1 MTETM
6 HVFDNTADLASSLA
20 ADVASRLASAT
31 EERGT
36 ASIAVSGGSTPKLFF
51 QALSRHALDWPNI
64 SVTLVDERFVSAD
77 NDRSNHKLV
86 ADNLLQNEAKAA
98 YFVPLFQP
106 AASPEDA
113 ATLATV
119 KTEAICDPFDVVI
132 LGMGTDG
139 HTASFF
145 PGGDNLEEALD
156 LDEPR
161 GVLTMAAENA
171 GEERLTFNF
180 SSLADARFLVLHI
193 EGAAK
198 KATLEKAQ
206 SGEDEDEMPIRA
218 VLNRADTPVDI
229 YWAP

>member
-1 MTETM
+1 M
-6 HVFDNTADLASSLA
+6 
-20 ADVASRLASAT
+20 
-31 EERGT
+31 
-36 ASIAVSGGSTPKLFF
+36 
-51 QALSRHALDWPNI
+51 
-64 SVTLVDERFVSAD
+64 TLVDERFVPPES
-77 NDRSNHKLV
+77 DRSNHRLV
-86 ADNLLQNEAKAA
+86 AENLLQDKAKAA

-145 PGGDNLEEALD
+145 PGGDNLYEALD

-180 SSLADARFLVLHI
+180 SSLHDAGFLVLHI

-218 VLNRADTPVDI
+218 VLNRAETPVDI